1 MSWKTLGGLLTITED
16 TPTEQKKVV
25 TPVTGTAT
33 NFPQT
38 VQFGQASDFTA
49 VQSQTVSEKFTK
61 HFLELFDSANLP
73 GPDYFELSQ
82 ALLNMPAGMDQ
93 TSAIKMV
100 YATLSTMG
108 LTKTKLLTSI
118 DQYLQVIEDDNTNF
132 TKDAN
137 LKEDQE
143 IGAEL
148 RNIEA
153 LKKQEADLQEQI
165 TKIQQAIQMKT
176 AGIQDAQVKLESN
189 KQQYQIAYTQFK
201 AKLNNDK
208 QIINQS
214 I

>member
-1 MSWKTLGGLLTITED
+1 MSWKTLGGLLVVTED
-16 TPTEQKKVV
+16 EPKKEEQKV
-25 TPVTGTAT
+25 TQTVAAPT
-33 NFPQT
+33 NFPQS
-38 VQFGQASDFTA
+38 VQFGQNNFT
-49 VQSQTVSEKFTK
+49 VQPTQVVSEKFTK

-82 ALLNMPAGMDQ
+82 ALLNMPAGIDQ
-93 TSAIKMV
+93 ASAIKMV

-118 DQYLQVIEDDNTNF
+118 DQYLQVIEDDATNF
-132 TKDAN
+132 NKDAQ

-148 RNIEA
+148 RAIEA
-153 LKKQEADLQEQI
+153 LKKQELDLQEQI
-165 TKIQQAIQMKT
+165 AKIQQTIQQKS
-176 AGIQDAQVKLESN
+176 ASIQEAQVKLESN

-201 AKLNNDK
+201 AKLNSDK
-208 QIINQS
+208 QIISQS